1 MAAEPGGSDTLMGT
15 CAAFCP
21 CHLRPFW
28 PMGKQTPLA
37 EKGPLC
43 LRLGW
48 QLCLQ
53 VGSHREP
60 LWATGTG
67 SSRGR
72 VGAAFACGDRVL
84 PTISWRGR
92 CLLWV
97 PYVPESKHGCAQGL
111 SPLTTQD
118 RAAWLFWGWE
128 ISKTLP
134 DPESSVAFPLSMP
147 WSLCFFG
154 CHIGAFLGATKT
166 TQNNL
171 FSIVTE

>member
-53 VGSHREP
+53 VGSHCEP
-60 LWATGTG
+60 LWATDTG

-72 VGAAFACGDRVL
+72 VGAAFTCGDRVL
-84 PTISWRGR
+84 PTVSWRGR

-97 PYVPESKHGCAQGL
+97 PCVPESKHGCAQGL
-111 SPLTTQD
+111 SPLNPGHSCLAVLGLGNLENPTRPRIISGFPTLN
-118 RAAWLFWGWE
+118 ALVSLLFRLSHWR
-128 ISKTLP
+128 IS
-134 DPESSVAFPLSMP
+134 
-147 WSLCFFG
+147 W
-154 CHIGAFLGATKT
+154 CH
-166 TQNNL
+166 QNNSKSSL
-171 FSIVTE
+171 FNHV